1 MAGPPIAVVFVLS
14 IPRHSAAMPQD
25 ALNPEWVQK
34 DLAGAA
40 VIGKLVPAEKQTI
53 RSIMAILGGG
63 NPDQDDDTGFGG
75 RIFSVRRG
83 HGYTSVTAQGFEV
96 SGRLARLRVSVH
108 SLLGTGKSFANKS

>member
-1 MAGPPIAVVFVLS
+1 
-14 IPRHSAAMPQD
+14 MPQD

-34 DLAGAA
+34 DLVGAA

-53 RSIMAILGGG
+53 RSIMAVLGGG

-83 HGYTSVTAQGFEV
+83 HGYTSVTAQA
-96 SGRLARLRVSVH
+96 SRLVAASH
-108 SLLGTGKSFANKS
+108 G